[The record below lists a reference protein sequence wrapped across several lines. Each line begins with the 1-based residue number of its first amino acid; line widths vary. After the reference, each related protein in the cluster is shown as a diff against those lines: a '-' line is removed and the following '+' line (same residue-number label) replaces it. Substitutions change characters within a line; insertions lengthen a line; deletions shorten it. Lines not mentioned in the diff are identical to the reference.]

1 MCYLGAMKT
10 FGALLVSASLVAL
23 FVACSGTTAA
33 TDDTSTKKKS
43 KSTDDSGTDDTS
55 GTSTDD
61 TGCSKTTCGKE
72 CVDVKTSAKHCGK
85 CNNRCATGVCS
96 AGKCKTGLV
105 FAITHAYLGDQ
116 DVNGTAGS
124 TAWKN
129 FGRNIDGKASTSA
142 STDHCTLVDGAE
154 ATVRDDGT
162 NGIDNSFGHNILP
175 TILTIAGNSYSSTV
189 NDKLTSADFSIL
201 LRLDGLTAGEDAS
214 GVTAAYFGGG
224 AFAKPKYD
232 GSDVWPVT
240 GESINDGKL
249 SSPKAS
255 FPNGTYTGGKFDS
268 GTADGE
274 ATLYLPVSDK
284 GGLAIPI
291 RQLRVTMDI
300 SDDGKEATNGI
311 LSGVI
316 PTAEFLTIF
325 KRDRGFIYPAL
336 CQGTLVNG
344 IASELEQASDI
355 MIDGTSKSGSTC
367 DGISIGIGFTA
378 AAANL
383 GEALAVKPAVDSCE

>member
-1 MCYLGAMKT
+1 MKT
-10 FGALLVSASLVAL
+10 LGALLFSASLVAV
-23 FVACSGTTAA
+23 FVACSGSTAA
-33 TDDTSTKKKS
+33 TDNEASSKKKT
-43 KSTDDSGTDDTS
+43 KSTDDTGTDDTS
-55 GTSTDD
+55 ESTDD
-61 TGCSKTTCGKE
+61 TGTGCSKTTCGKE

-105 FAITHAYLGDQ
+105 FAVTQAFLGDT
-116 DVNGTAGS
+116 DLKGTAGS
-124 TAWKN
+124 TAWKE
-129 FGRNIDGKASTSA
+129 FGRNIDGKVSTSA
-142 STDHCTLVDGAE
+142 STDHCSLVAGAE
-154 ATVRDDGT
+154 TTVRDDGT
-162 NGIDNSFGHNILP
+162 SGIDNSFGHNILP

-201 LRLDGLTAGEDAS
+201 LRLDGVTAGEDAT

-224 AFAKPKYD
+224 SYSKPKYD
-232 GSDVWPVT
+232 GTDVWPVT

-255 FPNGTYTGGKFDS
+255 FPNGTYTAGKFDS
-268 GTADGE
+268 GAADGE
-274 ATLYLPVSDK
+274 ATLYLPVSES

-291 RQLRVTMDI
+291 RKLRVTMDI
-300 SDDGKEATNGI
+300 SEDGKEATNGI

-325 KRDRGFIYPAL
+325 KRDRGFIYKAL

-355 MIDGTSKSGSTC
+355 MVDGTNASGSTC
-367 DGISIGIGFTA
+367 DGISIGIGFNA
-378 AAANL
+378 AAVNL
-383 GEALAVKPAVDSCE
+383 GEALAPKPEVDSCE